1 MAGDS
6 IDKNDPINQILDKA
20 KPILSKVSFGSIV
33 GYCSGAAAKK
43 VGKAIAIVLGL
54 GFIAIQ
60 SGKEFLWYK
69 DYVHVSII
77 VFRITEL
84 RFFS

>member
-60 SGKEFLWYK
+60 SGKEFL
-69 DYVHVSII
+69 
-77 VFRITEL
+77 
-84 RFFS
+84 